1 MKGTISI
8 AQLELRDG
16 DCAGNLEAA
25 RQAVLE
31 AGRRGSDLVV
41 LPELWLQGY
50 ALARTQELSLH
61 PEDACWADLASLA
74 TEAGCTV
81 AGGLMAREAGVP
93 RNRLV
98 VHGRD
103 GALLPHYDKLHLFGA
118 GESEY
123 FQRGDAVVVVDL
135 GWCRAGLA
143 ICYDL
148 RFPELFRA
156 LVRKGADVI
165 LLSAQWPMSR
175 KEHWRTLVRARAIEN
190 QVYVAASTRTG
201 YEDPMHYSGGSVLI
215 DPWGDTVVEA
225 GTVPTL
231 LTATI
236 DLDRVRE
243 IREKFPVWKDVRP
256 EVYGESGHPGA
267 RASV

>member
-1 MKGTISI
+1 MQATISL

-16 DCAGNLEAA
+16 DRAGNLAVA
-25 RQAVLE
+25 RQAVIE

-50 ALARTQELSLH
+50 ALDRSRELAL
-61 PEDACWADLASLA
+61 EADDPLWLDLSSLA
-74 TEAGCTV
+74 AEARCAI
-81 AGGLMAREAGVP
+81 AGGLMAWDRGAP

-103 GALLPHYDKLHLFGA
+103 GKLLAHYDKLHLFGA
-118 GESEY
+118 GEAGAFEAG
-123 FQRGDAVVVVDL
+123 QDVAVVDL

-156 LVRKGADVI
+156 LVRKGAEIV
-165 LLSAQWPMSR
+165 LLAAQWPLTR

-190 QVYVAASTRTG
+190 QVYVAACTRTG
-201 YEDPMHYSGGSVLI
+201 FEESIRYSGGSMLV
-215 DPWGDTVVEA
+215 DPWGDVVVEA
-225 GTVPTL
+225 GAGPVL
-231 LTATI
+231 LTATV
-236 DLDRVRE
+236 DMGRVRE
-243 IREKFPVWKDVRP
+243 IREKFPVWRDVRP
-256 EVYGESGHPGA
+256 EIYGGPA
-267 RASV
+267 NPAPA